1 MIRNIIA
8 VIVGIVAGALVNMG
22 IVTFGPMLVPPP
34 AGADLTT
41 AEGIAAAMPLMEAKH
56 FLVPFAAH
64 ALGSFVGA
72 LVAAL
77 LAVSHK
83 MGIAIGIGAF
93 TMLGG
98 IIAAVMIPAPLWF
111 EAVDIIF
118 AYIPTAW
125 IAGKLATSGNA
136 SQRVGLD

>member
-8 VIVGIVAGALVNMG
+8 VVVGILAGGLVNMG
-22 IVTFGPMLVPPP
+22 IVTLGPTLVPLPP
-34 AGADLTT
+34 GADMSTMD
-41 AEGIAAAMPLMEAKH
+41 GVAAAMPMMEARH
-56 FLVPFAAH
+56 FIVPFAAH

-77 LAVSHK
+77 LAASHK
-83 MGIAIGIGAF
+83 MGIALGIGAF

-125 IAGKLATSGNA
+125 IAGKLATSGKA
-136 SQRVGLD
+136 

>member
-1 MIRNIIA
+1 MVRNIIA
-8 VIVGIVAGALVNMG
+8 VIAGILAGGVVNMG
-22 IVTFGPMLVPPP
+22 IITLGPMVIPSPP
-34 AGADLTT
+34 GVDMSTM
-41 AEGIAAAMPLMEAKH
+41 EGIAAAMPLMEAKH
-56 FLVPFAAH
+56 FLVPFLAH

-77 LAVSHK
+77 IAISHK
-83 MGIAIGIGAF
+83 MGIALGIGAF

-98 IIAAVMIPAPLWF
+98 IIAALMIPAPLWF

-125 IAGKLATSGNA
+125 IAGELATSG
-136 SQRVGLD
+136 RG

>member
-77 LAVSHK
+77 IAVSHK
-83 MGIAIGIGAF
+83 MGIALGIGAF

-98 IIAAVMIPAPLWF
+98 IYMTYILPAPFWF
-111 EAVDIIF
+111 VAVDLIF

-125 IAGKLATSGNA
+125 IAGKLAISGKP
-136 SQRVGLD
+136 S

>member
-1 MIRNIIA
+1 MVRNIIA
-8 VIVGIVAGALVNMG
+8 VVVGILAGGLVNMG
-22 IVTFGPMLVPPP
+22 IVTIGPTLVPLPP
-34 AGADLTT
+34 GADMSTM
-41 AEGIAAAMPLMEAKH
+41 EGVAAAMPMMDTRH
-56 FLVPFAAH
+56 FIVPFVAH

-83 MGIAIGIGAF
+83 MGIALGIGAF

-125 IAGKLATSGNA
+125 VAGKLATLGKA
-136 SQRVGLD
+136 

>member
-8 VIVGIVAGALVNMG
+8 VIVGILAGGVVNMG
-22 IVTFGPMLVPPP
+22 IITLGPMVIPSPP
-34 AGADLTT
+34 GVDMSTM
-41 AEGIAAAMPLMEAKH
+41 EGIAAAMPLMQAKH
-56 FLVPFAAH
+56 FLVPFLAH

-77 LAVSHK
+77 IAVSHK
-83 MGIAIGIGAF
+83 MGIALGIGAF

-98 IIAAVMIPAPLWF
+98 IYMAYILPAPLWF
-111 EAVDIIF
+111 EAVDLIF

-125 IAGKLATSGNA
+125 IAGKLATSG
-136 SQRVGLD
+136 RG

>member
-8 VIVGIVAGALVNMG
+8 VIVGILAGGVVNMG
-22 IVTFGPMLVPPP
+22 IITLGPMVIPPP
-34 AGADLTT
+34 PGSDMSTM
-41 AEGIAAAMPLMEAKH
+41 EGVAAAMPLMEAKH
-56 FLVPFAAH
+56 FLVPFLAH

-77 LAVSHK
+77 TAVSHK
-83 MGIAIGIGAF
+83 MGIALGIGAF

-98 IIAAVMIPAPLWF
+98 IYMVYMLPAPLWF
-111 EAVDIIF
+111 EAVDLIF

-125 IAGKLATSGNA
+125 IVGKLATAG
-136 SQRVGLD
+136 RG

>member
-1 MIRNIIA
+1 MVRNILS
-8 VIVGIVAGALVNMG
+8 VIVGIVAGGLVNMG
-22 IVTFGPMLVPPP
+22 IVTLGPTLVPLPP
-34 AGADLTT
+34 GADMSTM
-41 AEGIAAAMPLMEAKH
+41 EGVAAAMPLMEAKH
-56 FLVPFAAH
+56 FLVPFLAH

-77 LAVSHK
+77 LAASHK
-83 MGIAIGIGAF
+83 MSIALGIGAF

-98 IIAAVMIPAPLWF
+98 IIAALMIPAPLWF

-125 IAGKLATSGNA
+125 IAGKLATSG
-136 SQRVGLD
+136 RG

>member
-8 VIVGIVAGALVNMG
+8 VIVGILAGGVVNMG
-22 IVTFGPMLVPPP
+22 IITLGPMVIPSPP
-34 AGADLTT
+34 GVDMSTM
-41 AEGIAAAMPLMEAKH
+41 EGIAAAMPLMQAKH
-56 FLVPFAAH
+56 FLVPFLAH

-77 LAVSHK
+77 IAVSHK
-83 MGIAIGIGAF
+83 MGIALGIGAF

-98 IIAAVMIPAPLWF
+98 IIAALMIPAPLWF

-125 IAGKLATSGNA
+125 IAGKLATSG
-136 SQRVGLD
+136 RG

>member
-1 MIRNIIA
+1 MVRNILA
-8 VIVGIVAGALVNMG
+8 VIVGIVAGGLVNMG
-22 IVTFGPMLVPPP
+22 VVTFGPMVVPLPP
-34 AGADLTT
+34 GADMSTM
-41 AEGIAAAMPLMEAKH
+41 EGVAAAMPLMEAKH
-56 FLVPFAAH
+56 FLVPFLAH

-77 LAVSHK
+77 IAVNHK
-83 MGIAIGIGAF
+83 MGIALGIGAF

-98 IIAAVMIPAPLWF
+98 IIAALMIPAPLWF

-125 IAGKLATSGNA
+125 IAGKLATAG
-136 SQRVGLD
+136 RG